1 MAKARPV
8 VSDSS
13 SNEVDE
19 LRRQFNNLLVILERV
34 GAEVVATT
42 LTAEEALQVVGDSIA
57 AGVDTTTTSGHVPT
71 GREING
77 VKPTPTHPRRPRVN
91 DQDRVVLDSGSTF

>member
-13 SNEVDE
+13 SAEIDE
-19 LRRQFNNLLVILERV
+19 LRRQFNNLLILLERV

-42 LTAEEALQVVGDSIA
+42 LTAEEALQVVSDSIT
-57 AGVDTTTTSGHVPT
+57 AGRDTTTTSGHVPT
-71 GREING
+71 LRELNG
-77 VKPTPTHPRRPRVN
+77 VKPTPTHPRRARSNDDARVAMGI
-91 DQDRVVLDSGSTF
+91 DSNF